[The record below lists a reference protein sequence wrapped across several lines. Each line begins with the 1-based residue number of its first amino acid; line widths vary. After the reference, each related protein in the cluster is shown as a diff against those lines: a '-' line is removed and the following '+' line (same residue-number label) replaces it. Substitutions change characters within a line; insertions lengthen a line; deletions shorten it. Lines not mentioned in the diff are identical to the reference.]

1 MPALKLLV
9 LKNHRVFSFL
19 LTAACCIAAYVGAFL
34 LRFDLH
40 AIPKEHLPCLWIGLP
55 IMVAIRLIT
64 LRIFGVNRGLYRFV
78 SIDDFVKLSK
88 AIALGSVMFMAIWLT
103 FLNNFY
109 FMPRSI
115 YILESIL
122 CMSFLAG
129 SRVCVRLWRSRR
141 KRREQGESSG
151 SDRALIIGAGS
162 MGESIYR
169 MVDRRFLGQDY
180 NVVGFADDSER
191 KQGSSIHGVTV
202 LGRLEAVPELVKEL
216 NVGVIIFAIS
226 EPPEGLYTKVLNSC
240 DGLEVRFN
248 TISVLRDMSSG

>member
-1 MPALKLLV
+1 M
-9 LKNHRVFSFL
+9 
-19 LTAACCIAAYVGAFL
+19 

-40 AIPKEHLPCLWIGLP
+40 AVPAEHLPCLWIGLP
-55 IMVAIRLIT
+55 IMVAVRLIT

-88 AIALGSVMFMAIWLT
+88 AIALGSVVFMAIWLT

-141 KRREQGESSG
+141 RRREQGEESFDGGSHGGRVKMVEAAPFFCRSHRSFPKKFSYWSG
-151 SDRALIIGAGS
+151 
-162 MGESIYR
+162 
-169 MVDRRFLGQDY
+169 RF
-180 NVVGFADDSER
+180 
-191 KQGSSIHGVTV
+191 
-202 LGRLEAVPELVKEL
+202 
-216 NVGVIIFAIS
+216 
-226 EPPEGLYTKVLNSC
+226 
-240 DGLEVRFN
+240 
-248 TISVLRDMSSG
+248 